1 MGLGINK
8 EALSAGDI
16 ELTKEE
22 VNKYTKQF
30 SSLDQERKGYIGV
43 NDLRR
48 SLKAAG
54 QQITDAELHSML
66 SEVDINKNGQVEL
79 DEYLELM
86 SAIKTGEVSQSRLAR
101 LAELEYNKEMN
112 KISVDRSGGGL

>member
-1 MGLGINK
+1 
-8 EALSAGDI
+8 
-16 ELTKEE
+16 
-22 VNKYTKQF
+22 
-30 SSLDQERKGYIGV
+30 
-43 NDLRR
+43 
-48 SLKAAG
+48 
-54 QQITDAELHSML
+54 ML